1 LEQARK
7 RADLSGVNF
16 DIGAMFKAKL
26 NNKLNVYSS
35 LNYTLENTLTSNRN
49 IATVA
54 YNSGFD
60 LSAVDILAEQSSVVE
75 LKFQVRSL

>member
-1 LEQARK
+1 
-7 RADLSGVNF
+7 LSGVNF

-35 LNYTLENTLTSNRN
+35 LNYTLENTLTSKTRN